1 MAWFEDASYEDR
13 LTGFEKKA
21 TEIRKLLLGTL
32 LLAEGIWKDY
42 LEQKP
47 AGIEV
52 LQAIKEAEED
62 FVNSSLADRFE
73 KLEDILDVIY
83 KRANSIFLL
92 MEYISKNK
100 QDE

>member
-1 MAWFEDASYEDR
+1 
-13 LTGFEKKA
+13 
-21 TEIRKLLLGTL
+21 LLGTL

-47 AGIEV
+47 AGIKV

-62 FVNSSLADRFE
+62 FVDSSLEDRFE

-100 QDE
+100 RDE

>member
-1 MAWFEDASYEDR
+1 
-13 LTGFEKKA
+13 
-21 TEIRKLLLGTL
+21 EIRKLLLGTL

-100 QDE
+100 QDDDYGNT

>member
-1 MAWFEDASYEDR
+1 M
-13 LTGFEKKA
+13 
-21 TEIRKLLLGTL
+21 LGTL

-47 AGIEV
+47 AGIKV

-62 FVNSSLADRFE
+62 FVDSSLEDRFE

-92 MEYISKNK
+92 MEYISKINETNK
-100 QDE
+100 EKLKLGL